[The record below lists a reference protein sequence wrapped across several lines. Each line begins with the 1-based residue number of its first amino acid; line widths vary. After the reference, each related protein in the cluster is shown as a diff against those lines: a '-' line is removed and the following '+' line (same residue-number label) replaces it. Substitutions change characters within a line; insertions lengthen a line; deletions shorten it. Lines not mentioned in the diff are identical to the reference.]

1 MWKNLAKCL
10 RHRHPFCFPY
20 YRWHHYDLL
29 WLLFLFLLSPVTPD
43 ALGEGLW
50 VSRRSRRSLGGSLVS
65 LSILIENAPT
75 NGAQFGLRPWL
86 RQSLRDC
93 SYLWVVNH
101 AAGWMALWKASYPS
115 CLELLNMKAHYN
127 NNDCFDISN
136 CLRWGGHQTSL
147 NEVESLCDAAGTR
160 SARPIGF
167 HRSCPPDNAGA
178 RWRGTPGRIQ
188 SWAPVF
194 IPLLTTG
201 EALPSESQHLSQN
214 KTPLHGYYIV
224 IIIIYV
230 ALYSLKH
237 SIKPIFSSN
246 PQNKPVRTE

>member
-1 MWKNLAKCL
+1 MW
-10 RHRHPFCFPY
+10 CFRIVVLEKTLESPLDCKEIKPVNPKWNQPWIFIG
-20 YRWHHYDLL
+20 RTDAEGKAPIL
-29 WLLFLFLLSPVTPD
+29 WPPDGKSQLIGKGPD
-43 ALGEGLW
+43 AGNDWSQE
-50 VSRRSRRSLGGSLVS
+50 
-65 LSILIENAPT
+65 EK
-75 NGAQFGLRPWL
+75 GALRPWL

-167 HRSCPPDNAGA
+167 HRSCPPG
-178 RWRGTPGRIQ
+178 
-188 SWAPVF
+188 
-194 IPLLTTG
+194 
-201 EALPSESQHLSQN
+201 
-214 KTPLHGYYIV
+214 
-224 IIIIYV
+224 
-230 ALYSLKH
+230 
-237 SIKPIFSSN
+237 
-246 PQNKPVRTE
+246 